1 MNKKV
6 LITGGAGFI
15 GSNFIR
21 HLLKTKN
28 YDITNIDAM
37 TYAGN
42 EESIKEFSNYSNYL
56 FIKADITNN
65 RELDKVFSDHY
76 DIIVNFAAETHVDRS
91 IQNASSFIHTNVIG
105 THNLLQKILE
115 EKAGKMIQISTDE
128 VYGSLELNENPFT
141 ETNPLSPNNP
151 YSASKASADL
161 LVRSFYKTYKAP
173 IIITRCSN
181 NYGPYQHPEKLIPKI
196 IYHALNNLEIPIYGN
211 GTNIR
216 DWLFVEDHCRAIH
229 TVMERGLSGEIYNI
243 GSNNERTNLGVAQII
258 LKILGKSEELITFVA
273 DRKGHDY
280 RYAINWNKLNDKL
293 GWTPSIS
300 FEDGIR
306 KTLEWYMNHYQWIEK
321 SIKTGDIT

>member
-21 HLLKTKN
+21 YLLQTNN

-42 EESIKEFSNYSNYL
+42 EENVKIFSSYSNYR

-65 RELDKVFSDHY
+65 LELEKVFHCHY
-76 DIIVNFAAETHVDRS
+76 DMIINFAAETHVDRS

-105 THNLLQKILE
+105 THNLLQKVLE
-115 EKAGKMIQISTDE
+115 EKSGKMIQISTDE
-128 VYGSLELNENPFT
+128 VYGSIGLKEKSFT
-141 ETNPLSPNNP
+141 ETTPLSPNNP

-161 LVRSFYKTYKAP
+161 LVRSFYQTYKLP
-173 IIITRCSN
+173 LIITRCSN
-181 NYGPYQHPEKLIPKI
+181 NYGPYQHPEKLIPKT
-196 IYHALNNLEIPIYGN
+196 IYHALNNLEIPVYGN
-211 GTNIR
+211 GSNIR

-229 TVMERGLSGEIYNI
+229 TVMERGMSGEIYNI
-243 GSNNERTNLGVAQII
+243 GSNNERTNLEVVQTI
-258 LKILGKSEELITFVA
+258 LKILGKNEKLITFVE

-280 RYAINWNKLNDKL
+280 RYAINWSKLNHKL

-300 FEDGIR
+300 FEAGIQ
-306 KTLEWYMNHYQWIEK
+306 KTVEWYIDHYQWVEK
-321 SIKTGDIT
+321 SVKAGDKK